1 MNISNFKSKKVNALF
16 VWGAAILSVP
26 VFMVAEYLLLAFI
39 CEFVCEN
46 EASNAI
52 MLFHSMFAITNVINC
67 GIGAFVIA
75 SVLIIWNRISVSQYK
90 KNTKAVRVACIKQQK
105 RNAMRRNAASKEQIF
120 VFDTETGVMRR
131 VY

>member
-1 MNISNFKSKKVNALF
+1 MNISAFKSKKINILF
-16 VWGAAILSVP
+16 VWGVAILCIP
-26 VFMVAEYLLLAFI
+26 VFMVIEYLLLAFI

-46 EASNAI
+46 ETSNAI
-52 MLFHSMFAITNVINC
+52 MLFQSMFALTNVINC

-75 SVLIIWNRISVSQYK
+75 NVLILWNRISVSQYK

-105 RNAMRRNAASKEQIF
+105 KNAMRRNATRKEQIF
-120 VFDTETGVMRR
+120 VLDTETNVMRR

>member
-1 MNISNFKSKKVNALF
+1 MNISAFKSKKINVLF
-16 VWGAAILSVP
+16 VWGAAFLSIP
-26 VFMVAEYLLLAFI
+26 VFMVIEYLVLAFI

-46 EASNAI
+46 EVSNAI
-52 MLFHSMFAITNVINC
+52 MLFHSMFAITNIINC

-75 SVLIIWNRISVSQYK
+75 NVLILWNRISVSQYK
-90 KNTKAVRVACIKQQK
+90 KNTKAVRVECIKQQK
-105 RNAMRRNAASKEQIF
+105 RSAARRNAARKEQIF

>member
-1 MNISNFKSKKVNALF
+1 MNISNFKSKKINVLF
-16 VWGAAILSVP
+16 VWVVAFLCIP

-46 EASNAI
+46 EVSNAI
-52 MLFHSMFAITNVINC
+52 MLFHSMFAIANVINC
-67 GIGAFVIA
+67 GIAAFVIA
-75 SVLIIWNRISVSQYK
+75 NVLILWNRISVSQYK

-105 RNAMRRNAASKEQIF
+105 RNAMRRGATRKEQIF
-120 VFDTETGVMRR
+120 VLDTETNVMRR

>member
-1 MNISNFKSKKVNALF
+1 MNISNFKSKKINVLF
-16 VWGAAILSVP
+16 VWVVAFLCIP
-26 VFMVAEYLLLAFI
+26 VFMFGEYLLLAFI

-46 EASNAI
+46 ETSNAI
-52 MLFHSMFAITNVINC
+52 MLFNSMFAITNVINC
-67 GIGAFVIA
+67 GIVIFVIA
-75 SVLIIWNRISVSQYK
+75 NILILWNRISVFQYK

-105 RNAMRRNAASKEQIF
+105 RQAMRRNATSKEQIF